1 MLSQHILS
9 YIQVSPGVLVGT
21 NLGMLYS
28 SSENC
33 GSDCPES
40 CTFWMVAENGRY
52 VDDRTLTIQC
62 QGRQIQPQITTFQ
75 KYYLPSALLVRYI
88 LHLYLVPATNSPPK
102 MSTIAEDSETI
113 SNAGKILRCHSSQI
127 ICLKISKFVRKF

>member
-40 CTFWMVAENGRY
+40 CTFWMVAKNGRY
-52 VDDRTLTIQC
+52 VDDKTLSIQC
-62 QGRQIQPQITTFQ
+62 QGRQIQPQITTFLSTQ
-75 KYYLPSALLVRYI
+75 NNIYHLHFQLNIFYI
-88 LHLYLVPATNSPPK
+88 FHLVPATNSPPK
-102 MSTIAEDSETI
+102 MSTIAENSETI

-127 ICLKISKFVRKF
+127 IFLKKLCS